1 MAPDEFPKEQER
13 AYRAS
18 WKEYDTAT
26 RRAIWR
32 SVSKGEAVADRRYAG
47 HAVWLARRLRRGLPL
62 QGATGLMAGLILAS
76 MLYRTY
82 DAPVVVALLALAA
95 GIAQPVI
102 ALRRHRRAE
111 ASERLNAGLSA
122 GGPKRKRKR

>member
-18 WKEYDTAT
+18 WKEYDAAT

-32 SVSKGEAVADRRYAG
+32 SVSQGEAVADRRHAG

-62 QGATGLMAGLILAS
+62 QGATGLMAGLILAA

-82 DAPVVVALLALAA
+82 DAPVGVAVLALVA
-95 GIAQPVI
+95 GIAQPLI
-102 ALRRHRRAE
+102 ALRRYRRAE

-122 GGPKRKRKR
+122 SGPKRKRKR